1 MAFVDYVRAAVCEP
15 LGISLD
21 PQGHPGAGMHALA
34 STIFS
39 RSGANCSSR
48 LSLQDET
55 HDEMVAVQF
64 PGLDGVLPDF
74 GRFSPLDWGLGV
86 ELKGSK
92 DGHWSGSLTS
102 SATFGHFG
110 GSGTFLWVDPRRELA
125 CVASD
130 HATVRGVG
138 EGRLAATVGRGDQG
152 VRLLIQPRSVAD
164 PIITLDGVSKAF
176 GTTQAVSN
184 VSFQVMPGRCVG
196 WLGPNG
202 SGKTTLI
209 RCMLGL
215 ARTTTGTITVRGH
228 AIPGDVRQA
237 LTRVGAI
244 VEEPRFYPYLSG
256 KANLEVAAKFV
267 GGDAAT
273 RIDWALERVDLVDR
287 SGSKVKEYSLGMR
300 QRLGVARSL
309 LNDPE
314 LLILDE
320 PSNGLDPA
328 GIVEFRQMIRS
339 FVEDDGRTV
348 FISSHL
354 LDEVQKMADD
364 IAIVQSG
371 KLVLHGSVDA
381 ARRRRAA
388 VDASARGRSRTSGRD
403 ALPPRARHGRRAG
416 RTRQSRAHRRAN
428 RRRQGDSDHAVSR
441 RGRHRRDRDRA

>member
-1 MAFVDYVRAAVCEP
+1 MA
-15 LGISLD
+15 
-21 PQGHPGAGMHALA
+21 M
-34 STIFS
+34 
-39 RSGANCSSR
+39 
-48 LSLQDET
+48 
-55 HDEMVAVQF
+55 
-64 PGLDGVLPDF
+64 
-74 GRFSPLDWGLGV
+74 
-86 ELKGSK
+86 
-92 DGHWSGSLTS
+92 
-102 SATFGHFG
+102 
-110 GSGTFLWVDPRRELA
+110 
-125 CVASD
+125 
-130 HATVRGVG
+130 
-138 EGRLAATVGRGDQG
+138 
-152 VRLLIQPRSVAD
+152 AD
-164 PIITLDGVSKAF
+164 PIITLDGVSKTF
-176 GTTQAVSN
+176 GATQAVTD

-228 AIPGDVRQA
+228 AVPGDVRQA

-267 GGDAAT
+267 GGDAVT
-273 RIDWALERVDLVDR
+273 RIDWALERVDLTDR

-364 IAIVQSG
+364 IAIVQAG
-371 KLVLHGSVDA
+371 KLVLHGSVAELVAGGNQRLRIRVDRGEEA
-381 ARRRRAA
+381 EA
-388 VDASARGRSRTSGRD
+388 V
-403 ALPPRARHGRRAG
+403 
-416 RTRQSRAHRRAN
+416 
-428 RRRQGDSDHAVSR
+428 VSR
-441 RGRHRRDRDRA
+441 LSFVRSVDRVGDELRLSLDRIDDRQAIAVTSTLVAAGIGVAEIVHEGESLEERFLELTAGTIPGEMGEAQR